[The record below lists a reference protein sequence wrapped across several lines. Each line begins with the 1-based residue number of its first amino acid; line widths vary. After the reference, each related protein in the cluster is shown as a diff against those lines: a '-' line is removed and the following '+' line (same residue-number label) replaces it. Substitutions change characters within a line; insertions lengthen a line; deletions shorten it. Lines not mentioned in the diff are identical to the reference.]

1 MDSFDLL
8 DTALPESRAIQR
20 LWHSKKIGERLPV
33 RGDFSIDDLRPWLG
47 RLILADVEIDGTIR
61 YRVHGTTCAEKLGQ
75 ELTGKTVNEIRNEK
89 LRELIRTDYAD
100 VIASRVPTIIR
111 RRRDYG
117 DKGTYELERLLL
129 PLSTGGERV
138 DQILSLLDW
147 VPGSHRP
154 RKADSW
160 VGAGGLEPEAGAV

>member
-1 MDSFDLL
+1 VILSETLL
-8 DTALPESRAIQR
+8 PAGRAIQR
-20 LWHSKKIGERLPV
+20 LWLSKQMSNQLPS
-33 RGDFSIDDLRPWLG
+33 RKAFSIDDLRPWLG
-47 RLILADVEIDGTIR
+47 RLILVDVETDGTIR
-61 YRVHGTTCAEKLGQ
+61 YRVHGTMCAEKLGQ
-75 ELTGKTVNEIRNEK
+75 ELTGKTVDEIRNEK
-89 LRELIRTDYAD
+89 LRELIREDYTA

-117 DKGTYELERLLL
+117 EKGSHELERLLL

-154 RKADSW
+154 RAPESW
-160 VGAGGLEPEAGAV
+160 IASGYSGSEAVAV